1 MVPQDRTNGGSR
13 LSILEARRRQRLVD
27 APLLER
33 VAGEN
38 MRQLEIKA
46 GSARKITGSPAV
58 PSCSERGEVVESF
71 RFVFLLVFS
80 RSTRI
85 GMRVHNS
92 SRSRKNVRALNRSYE
107 SYAKEDLA
115 RGISININSR
125 CYIRYNILNCNNL
138 NINIRIIYC
147 LI

>member
-1 MVPQDRTNGGSR
+1 MYRSIKPHGYLDNRASARHHGSERNRGREEKVLPRHRTNGGSR
-13 LSILEARRRQRLVD
+13 LSILEAKRRQRLVD

-80 RSTRI
+80 LSL
-85 GMRVHNS
+85 
-92 SRSRKNVRALNRSYE
+92 ALYSDR
-107 SYAKEDLA
+107 YA
-115 RGISININSR
+115 RP
-125 CYIRYNILNCNNL
+125 
-138 NINIRIIYC
+138 
-147 LI
+147 

>member
-1 MVPQDRTNGGSR
+1 MHPRDITAAERNRGREEKALLPRHRTNGGSR
-13 LSILEARRRQRLVD
+13 LSILEAKRRQRLVD

-80 RSTRI
+80 PLSLSLYSDR
-85 GMRVHNS
+85 
-92 SRSRKNVRALNRSYE
+92 
-107 SYAKEDLA
+107 YA
-115 RGISININSR
+115 RP
-125 CYIRYNILNCNNL
+125 
-138 NINIRIIYC
+138 
-147 LI
+147 

>member
-1 MVPQDRTNGGSR
+1 MLPRHRTNGGSR
-13 LSILEARRRQRLVD
+13 LSILEAKRRQRLVD

-80 RSTRI
+80 LSTRI

-92 SRSRKNVRALNRSYE
+92 SRSRENVRALNRSCE
-107 SYAKEDLA
+107 RYAKEDLA
-115 RGISININSR
+115 QDFDK
-125 CYIRYNILNCNNL
+125 YK
-138 NINIRIIYC
+138 
-147 LI
+147 

>member
-1 MVPQDRTNGGSR
+1 MYRSIKPHGYLDNRASARHHGRNRGREEKVLPRHRTNGRSR
-13 LSILEARRRQRLVD
+13 LSILEAKRRQRLVD

-80 RSTRI
+80 LSLSLYSDR
-85 GMRVHNS
+85 
-92 SRSRKNVRALNRSYE
+92 
-107 SYAKEDLA
+107 YA
-115 RGISININSR
+115 RP
-125 CYIRYNILNCNNL
+125 
-138 NINIRIIYC
+138 
-147 LI
+147 

>member
-1 MVPQDRTNGGSR
+1 MYRSIKPHGYLDNRASARHHGSGGTGEEKKRCCYDIERGSR
-13 LSILEARRRQRLVD
+13 LSILEAKRRQRLVD

-80 RSTRI
+80 LYSDR
-85 GMRVHNS
+85 
-92 SRSRKNVRALNRSYE
+92 
-107 SYAKEDLA
+107 YA
-115 RGISININSR
+115 RP
-125 CYIRYNILNCNNL
+125 
-138 NINIRIIYC
+138 
-147 LI
+147 